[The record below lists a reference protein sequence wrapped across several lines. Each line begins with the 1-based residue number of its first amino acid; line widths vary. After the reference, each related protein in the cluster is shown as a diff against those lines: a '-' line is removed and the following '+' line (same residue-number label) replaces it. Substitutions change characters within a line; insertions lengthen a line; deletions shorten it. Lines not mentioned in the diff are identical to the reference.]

1 MIEIIIGIYLIWDDH
16 PVIGV
21 LAILDGCMR

>member
-1 MIEIIIGIYLIWDDH
+1 MIEIIIGIYLVCNEH

-21 LAILDGCMR
+21 LAILDGCTR